1 MVVDVQD
8 IELGRML
15 VNRRQVLIL
24 LTLPPCDLL

>member
-15 VNRRQVLIL
+15 FYRQQVLIL